1 MATYKEI
8 RADVLKHNNLYV
20 QTCWIA
26 HVKELYGL
34 TFRPA
39 HNRRSSD
46 KHIYPCPDHVRPL
59 IEASFRRFNMII

>member
-8 RADVLKHNNLYV
+8 RADVLEHDKLYV

-26 HVKELYGL
+26 QVKELHGL

-39 HNRRSSD
+39 HNRRFAD
-46 KHIYPCPDHVRPL
+46 RHLQPCPDHVRPL
-59 IEASFRRFNMII
+59 IEASFRRLNMI